1 MMVLW
6 LGIWGYAL
14 YIVIAFIVLGLKVV
28 KEYERGVKFTLGK
41 FSGMLSPGLRLVIPI
56 LQSWQRVDIRVKAI
70 DVPDQDAITKD
81 NVSLKVNAVLYYK
94 VNDSK
99 KAVIE
104 VEEFGYATSQIAQ
117 TTMRDVVGEVTLDE
131 LLSKRD
137 SVSKRIREIVDKAT
151 DPWGIKVD
159 SVELKHIE
167 LPEQLKRT
175 IGKEAEAEREKRAV
189 IIKASGEVIA
199 AVNMKKAANTLAE
212 GPGALHLRTLQTL
225 NDLSSDKSNTV
236 VLGVPLEILRAFE
249 GKGLNKKNK
258 KA

>member
-1 MMVLW
+1 MVIYSFTTLII
-6 LGIWGYAL
+6 LAIL
-14 YIVIAFIVLGLKVV
+14 VLFSSMKVV

-41 FSGMLSPGLRLVIPI
+41 FSGMMNPGLRLVIPA
-56 LQSWQRVDIRVKAI
+56 LQTWQRVDIRVKAI

-94 VNDSK
+94 VSESK
-99 KAVIE
+99 KAIIE
-104 VEEFGYATSQIAQ
+104 VEHFGYAVSQLAQ

-137 SVSKRIREIVDKAT
+137 AVSKRIREIVDKAT

-159 SVELKHIE
+159 SVELKHVE

-189 IIKASGEVIA
+189 IIKAGGEVIA
-199 AVNMKKAANTLAE
+199 ADNMAKAAKTLASA
-212 GPGALHLRTLQTL
+212 PGALHLRTLQAI
-225 NDLSSDKSNTV
+225 NDMSSDKSNTV
-236 VLGVPLEILRAFE
+236 VFATPLEVLKSFV
-249 GKGLNKKNK
+249 GYKKK
-258 KA
+258 E